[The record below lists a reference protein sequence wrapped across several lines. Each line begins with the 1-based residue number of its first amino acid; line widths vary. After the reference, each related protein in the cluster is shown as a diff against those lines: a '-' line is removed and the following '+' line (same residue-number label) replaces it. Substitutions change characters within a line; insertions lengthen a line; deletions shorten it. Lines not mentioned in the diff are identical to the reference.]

1 MSNIMRLL
9 KVQIYNYFSVNELLD
24 RKTKKKN
31 SMIIAAVSIFTILM
45 LLAVYNVFIAV
56 SLVKMGQQA
65 LIPAYMAAM
74 SSFIIMIF
82 TLLRSNGILFGSRD
96 YEMLSA
102 LPVRNKEIISSK
114 FAFMY
119 LLNLLLG
126 FLFLVPAGIVWL
138 LSTPDSTVS
147 FLLYII
153 SAPFVP
159 VIPMCIA
166 SLAGVLI
173 TAISSKFRNSK
184 IYILILSFG
193 TLGITLGIGIYS
205 MQSGQIGDSIGAIL
219 ASQISRLYPL
229 ASWFDYQSEFA
240 FIYNM
245 ALWLL
250 SAAIFWVFI
259 KITSLYYAKI
269 NSFILQC
276 NTKMGTAKNR
286 YVKHSAFTAM
296 YRKESGRFFSSYLY
310 VLNTGLGI
318 VCLCIFSLLLCFISP
333 DTLGQYA
340 GIENASSF
348 LGQYAPLIIAAM
360 LSISCPAASSISLE
374 GKNIWILQNAPLSM
388 KTFLDSKIAVTL
400 SLHAVGYV
408 LSAFVFLL
416 RFRLSLIQ
424 TAALIITPIAY
435 SVFTAVQGIY
445 INCRFPNFNWEN
457 EMVVIKQSISAILSG
472 FAGMVSVAIP
482 ALLHWFLAIP
492 LQTVLWTTVLVL
504 AGLSGILYYK
514 ACHLKI
520 I

>member
-1 MSNIMRLL
+1 MR
-9 KVQIYNYFSVNELLD
+9 E
-24 RKTKKKN
+24 R
-31 SMIIAAVSIFTILM
+31 
-45 LLAVYNVFIAV
+45 
-56 SLVKMGQQA
+56 
-65 LIPAYMAAM
+65 
-74 SSFIIMIF
+74 
-82 TLLRSNGILFGSRD
+82 
-96 YEMLSA
+96 
-102 LPVRNKEIISSK
+102 
-114 FAFMY
+114 
-119 LLNLLLG
+119 LLG

-153 SAPFVP
+153 SVSFVP

-166 SLAGVLI
+166 SLAGVLL

-205 MQSGQIGDSIGAIL
+205 MQSGQTGDSIGAIL

-360 LSISCPAASSISLE
+360 LSISCPAASSISLD
-374 GKNIWILQNAPLSM
+374 GKNIWILQNSPLSM

-400 SLHAVGYV
+400 
-408 LSAFVFLL
+408 
-416 RFRLSLIQ
+416 
-424 TAALIITPIAY
+424 
-435 SVFTAVQGIY
+435 
-445 INCRFPNFNWEN
+445 
-457 EMVVIKQSISAILSG
+457 
-472 FAGMVSVAIP
+472 
-482 ALLHWFLAIP
+482 P
-492 LQTVLWTTVLVL
+492 L
-504 AGLSGILYYK
+504 
-514 ACHLKI
+514 
-520 I
+520 